1 MEQLSAAEA
10 TALRLTLLEALSL
23 RAAAELLEVSAM
35 SAQRAQKK
43 AIASL
48 RQRLEGS

>member
-10 TALRLTLLEALSL
+10 TALR
-23 RAAAELLEVSAM
+23 AAAELLEVSSM
-35 SAQRAQKK
+35 SVQRAQKK